1 VSLRRPRL
9 ALALAAGL
17 AVAAPARGGPPYV
30 WIDENGLTHATDDPK
45 QVPPEARRK
54 LVPEAGLGEL
64 WADGA
69 TGPPLETPPGASGSD
84 EDRVVR
90 LLRDA
95 AEELQR
101 GDTARASAT
110 LEGVLRLDP
119 GRAEAHWYLA
129 GLDRDRGRFT
139 SAESHLRAFLAA
151 AGPELDP
158 WRARAVRRLAALAD
172 ERRLADAQAA
182 GPLRLVALAGPH
194 FRIRYDAALGE
205 ASPDYAQTVVRD
217 LEDARRE
224 VASFL
229 GVTPKE
235 STGVVLYSRAAY
247 ARANADRFSFRTVGF
262 FDGQIHVASAA
273 HPAQE
278 LRALLFHEYVHAV
291 FYDATGGDR
300 PFWLN
305 EGLAELAARTALGSA
320 RRVPSEREALRRRIE
335 DGSWVSLRSLADGFS
350 GLDDARAE
358 AAYQVSTAAADWLVA
373 RTDAAARAR
382 LLRQIGAGATADEA
396 LRAVVGKDTDSLD
409 AAVRREIRAEFPE
422 AAASGAARRAPGD

>member
-1 VSLRRPRL
+1 MALRPCCL
-9 ALALAAGL
+9 ALALAVGL
-17 AVAAPARGGPPYV
+17 AAAATARAGPPYV
-30 WIDENGLTHATDDPK
+30 WIDEQGVTHATDDPK
-45 QVPPEARRK
+45 AVPPEARGK
-54 LVPEAGLGEL
+54 LVPESGLGEL
-64 WADGA
+64 WADGV
-69 TGPPLETPPGASGSD
+69 TGPPLETPPGASGSE

-110 LEGVLRLDP
+110 LEGALRLDP

-129 GLDRDRGRFT
+129 GLDRERGRFT

-158 WRARAVRRLAALAD
+158 WRARAVQRLATLAD

-205 ASPDYAQTVVRD
+205 ASPHYAQTVVSD

-229 GVTPKE
+229 GVTPQE
-235 STGVVLYSRAAY
+235 ATGVVLYSRAAY

-273 HPAQE
+273 HPSQE

-305 EGLAELAARTALGSA
+305 EGLAELAARTASGGAQRL
-320 RRVPSEREALRRRIE
+320 PSEREALRRRIE

-350 GLDDARAE
+350 GLDDARAQ

-373 RTDAAARAR
+373 RTDLSARGQ
-382 LLRQIGAGATADEA
+382 LLRRIGSGAPVDEA
-396 LRAVVGKDTDSLD
+396 LRAIVGTDTDGID

-422 AAASGAARRAPGD
+422 AGTAAAARRAPGG

>member
-1 VSLRRPRL
+1 MPLRPCRL

-17 AVAAPARGGPPYV
+17 AAAGPARGDPPYV
-30 WIDENGLTHATDDPK
+30 WIDESGVTHATDDPK
-45 QVPPEARRK
+45 AVPPEARGR
-54 LVPEAGLGEL
+54 LVPEGALGEL
-64 WADGA
+64 WADGV
-69 TGPPLETPPGASGSD
+69 TGPPLETPPGASGSED
-84 EDRVVR
+84 DRVVR

-95 AEELQR
+95 AEDLQR

-110 LEGVLRLDP
+110 LEGVLRLQP

-129 GLDRDRGRFT
+129 GLERQRGRFT

-158 WRARAVRRLAALAD
+158 WRARAGQRLAALAD
-172 ERRLADAQAA
+172 ERRLADEQAA

-205 ASPDYAQTVVRD
+205 ASPDYARTVLRD

-229 GVTPKE
+229 GVTPQE
-235 STGVVLYSRAAY
+235 TTGVVLYSRASY
-247 ARANADRFSFRTVGF
+247 ARANRDRFSFRTVGF

-273 HPAQE
+273 HPADE

-305 EGLAELAARTALGSA
+305 EGLAELAAREAAGTAQQV
-320 RRVPSEREALRRRIE
+320 RSEREALRRRVE
-335 DGSWVSLRSLADGFS
+335 EGSWLPLRRLADGFS
-350 GLDDARAE
+350 GLDDAKAR
-358 AAYQVSTAAADWLVA
+358 AAYEVSTAAAAWLVA
-373 RTDAAARAR
+373 RTDPAARAR
-382 LLRQIGAGATADEA
+382 LLQRLGAGAGVDEA
-396 LRAVVGKDTDSLD
+396 LRQVVGSDTEAID
-409 AAVRREIRAEFPE
+409 AALRREVRAEFPE
-422 AAASGAARRAPGD
+422 GAAGAAARREGP